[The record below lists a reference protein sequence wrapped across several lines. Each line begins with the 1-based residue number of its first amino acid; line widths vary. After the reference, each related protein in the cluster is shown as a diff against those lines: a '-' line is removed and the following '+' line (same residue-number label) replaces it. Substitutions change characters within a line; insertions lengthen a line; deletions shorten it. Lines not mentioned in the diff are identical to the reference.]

1 MQVES
6 LEAKLARFPSPVE
19 MLRNGPYGA
28 HQFPMRSEYSNWRD
42 EQAAWSATAVVFDQS
57 HHMTD
62 VNFRGPDVR
71 RLLSDVGVNSFAGFG
86 KNVAK
91 QFVGCNEEGHV
102 IGDAVLFGL
111 DDDEVSL
118 VGPPMISRWMQYQA
132 TVGDYDVEIRR
143 DEMSLINAEGRRFF
157 RYQLQGPNS
166 LEIAARAADGT
177 LPDIGPFRLGSFR
190 IAGKAVRALNHS
202 MTRKSGLEIWGAR
215 SDGPEVLERLLDAG
229 RELGLRE
236 AGGLAYSTTALESGW
251 LGAVHVPAIYS
262 GESTRPYR
270 DWVRSDAVEASASIG
285 GSFVSDRIED
295 YYVTPWDLGYGGIV
309 KFDHDFIGRT
319 ALEKLAQQP
328 HRRKVWLRW
337 RNEDVVRIIASS
349 LFDDGTPRA
358 KYLAAPYSTYATYPA
373 DAVRLGSKLIGIST
387 RSGYT
392 VNVGGW
398 SSLATVDEQYAVD
411 GTEVIVAWGEPD
423 GGTAK
428 PAVERH
434 AISEVRA
441 VLSTRP
447 LA

>member
-309 KFDHDFIGRT
+309 KFDHEFIGRT

-337 RNEDVVRIIASS
+337 RNEDVIRIIASS
-349 LFDDGTPRA
+349 LFDDGTQRA

-373 DAVRLGSKLIGIST
+373 DAVHLGSELVGIST